1 VTSSRPILH
10 LVTNLELGGA
20 QLSVSEICMRLR
32 ARGLD
37 IHLAYSSRGGR
48 MRDGHA
54 ILRRRIERSGVALHD
69 LAMMRHAIHPVADAA
84 SAVQIYALLRRLR
97 PWIVHTHMSKAGIL
111 GRLVAARAGVPHV
124 LHTVR
129 GWSFYA
135 ARSGM
140 AGRLAVAAE
149 RLAARATTQAFA
161 VSHSLAR
168 DGARRGVV
176 VGDGYRIVRSGIDV
190 ARFADAARQR
200 QALRGRLGIA
210 EHAAVVGFV
219 SAFTRAKGALDVP
232 AVVREVAGRRGDVV
246 LVVAGDG
253 PLRAQFA
260 AACRRAGIADRV
272 RDTGQEPDIHR
283 VMAVLDVLLIASRWE
298 GVPRVA
304 VEALAAGVPV
314 VATDVGGIREVIE
327 PGISGQLVPAGDVPQ
342 LARAILAV
350 LGDPALRARLEAA
363 AARVLAEHELEA
375 VVAQHEAVYRGLLDP
390 GGGPGG
396 AR

>member
-1 VTSSRPILH
+1 MTSNRPILH
-10 LVTNLELGGA
+10 VVTNLELGGA
-20 QLSVSEICMRLR
+20 QISVSEICMRLR

-37 IHLAYSSRGGR
+37 MHLAYSSRGGR
-48 MRDGHA
+48 VRDGHA

-69 LAMMRHAIHPVADAA
+69 LAAMRHAIDPVADVA
-84 SAVQIYALLRRLR
+84 SAAQIYALIRRLR
-97 PWIVHTHMSKAGIL
+97 PSIVHTHMSKAGIL

-135 ARSGM
+135 ARSRI

-149 RLAARATTQAFA
+149 RLAARHTTLAFA

-190 ARFADAARQR
+190 ARFAGAARER
-200 QALRGRLGIA
+200 EVLRGALGIA
-210 EHAAVVGFV
+210 GRAAVIGFV
-219 SAFTRAKGALDVP
+219 SAFTPAKGALDVP
-232 AVVREVAGRRGDVV
+232 AVVREVAGHRGDAV

-260 AACRRAGIADRV
+260 AACRRAAIADRV
-272 RDTGQEPDIHR
+272 RDAGQEPDLHR
-283 VMAVLDVLLIASRWE
+283 VMATLDVLLIASRWE

-327 PGISGQLVPAGDVPQ
+327 PGISGQVVPAGDVRA
-342 LARAILAV
+342 LARAIVAV
-350 LGDPALRARLEAA
+350 LDDPALRARLPAA
-363 AARVLAEHELEA
+363 AAPVLAEHAIER
-375 VVAQHEAVYRGLLDP
+375 VVAQHETVYRELLGD
-390 GGGPGG
+390 GGP
-396 AR
+396 R